1 MYSFIDVDEVQS
13 GNSLPSEAMSINGT
27 YIENEID
34 GYRTLQVE
42 GRELLES
49 EISEMQVGY
58 SDGSRYQQKRD
69 LTRTITVHYQ
79 LLASDAE
86 EFREK
91 FNQLCSLLDQE
102 EAQLIFA
109 DETDKY
115 YIGTKASVEQ
125 PEPGRLNVT
134 GTFSF
139 YCADPY
145 KYAVTEKSA
154 QNNEA
159 SAITLTNN
167 GTKAVPVSLKIK
179 MTSDNGYIGLTLDDR
194 FYQIGKP
201 EEVDGV
207 THDLTVLL
215 FDDHLNVDKGWL
227 VNQGVTPPVTGERLQ
242 NGTVGY
248 VEEYT
253 DEGYVHCTGYGTG
266 NSWHGA
272 AVTKIVP
279 TDENGEYP
287 VNWFSCWR
295 YDLNTA
301 GGSTPGAQIGHNS
314 VTFSDEN
321 DNIIVAVVFEDNNA
335 GLERSDMVIYIG
347 NTRIWDTKE
356 TTKFLLSGRGSGP
369 VVSVEKIGN
378 QITVAFSYAG
388 IRKTFQAV
396 DADAELRKVTWYGA
410 AYKQHKPM
418 TNNLLRALQV
428 KKHNVERYE
437 DIPNY
442 FGTGDEVY
450 IDGVKNEVYINDILD
465 LDMVDI
471 GSQPLLL
478 PPGQHTLGIVTS
490 SFAETPEV
498 EVTWKERW
506 I

>member
-1 MYSFIDVDEVQS
+1 MSLSVKFNDVELNQYLNVLSGFSSRSGPEWEPSLFELSGTARGSIYQYTSYKSKQIKMPFEINGNIEDKYNALMGVLNVDEPKALIFGDVPEKVYYAIPS
-13 GNSLPSEAMSINGT
+13 GSLDLE
-27 YIENEID
+27 EI
-34 GYRTLQVE
+34 YHF
-42 GRELLES
+42 
-49 EISEMQVGY
+49 
-58 SDGSRYQQKRD
+58 GSG
-69 LTRTITVHYQ
+69 TITWLIPDGVAH
-79 LLASDAE
+79 
-86 EFREK
+86 
-91 FNQLCSLLDQE
+91 SL
-102 EAQLIFA
+102 
-109 DETDKY
+109 
-115 YIGTKASVEQ
+115 
-125 PEPGRLNVT
+125 
-134 GTFSF
+134 
-139 YCADPY
+139 
-145 KYAVTEKSA
+145 TEKTA
-154 QNNEA
+154 QNNGA
-159 SAITLTNN
+159 SAITLVNN
-167 GTKAVPVSLKIK
+167 GTEAVPVSLKIK

-207 THDLTVLL
+207 THEETVLL

-248 VEEYT
+248 VEEYA

-279 TDENGEYP
+279 ADVNGKYP

-335 GLERSDMVIYIG
+335 SLERSDMVVYIG

-356 TTKFLLSGRGSGP
+356 TTKFLLSGRGTGP
-369 VVSVEKIGN
+369 VVSVEKIGS

-450 IDGVKNEVYINDILD
+450 IDGEMNEVYINDIYD
-465 LDMVDI
+465 ADMVDI